1 MKKNQIYVDN
11 KNHTIL
17 LPINGRHI
25 PFHIHILKSVVKND
39 EGKYSSLRFN
49 FLSPGAISNMIFP
62 KFNETSVFVKEIV
75 FRSQQVQRLAELEK
89 QIKILQR
96 KIRLDLSERNAK
108 EDIVEQEVIKQNK
121 GKRPILKELFARPN
135 IGTKKIK
142 GML

>member
-1 MKKNQIYVDN
+1 
-11 KNHTIL
+11 
-17 LPINGRHI
+17 
-25 PFHIHILKSVVKND
+25 
-39 EGKYSSLRFN
+39 
-49 FLSPGAISNMIFP
+49 MIFP